1 MTSSITSRLV
11 VAVAAAA
18 ALFAAPAVAPL
29 PAAVP
34 RAEAATVA
42 SVSQPLR
49 VASYNI
55 RCANCGGPSWQSRRG
70 AVVATI
76 KSRNL
81 DVVGIQE
88 ASQGWLKS
96 GGRSVDLSQFE
107 DLRNRLGGSWRLSDA
122 SRNNCVT
129 SKTPTHCRYRDQGA
143 SNGTRILYNADRVTM
158 LDSGSKKLP
167 SLGGANARYTAWAK
181 FRQRSSGKQFLFAS
195 AHLEP
200 RKDSGGSRRYANLRS
215 SEMAAT
221 VATVK
226 KHNPG
231 KLPAFIVGDFNSSRF
246 AKPSNGPYDVL
257 VKAGYVDPL
266 GAKARTTKTAPGATV
281 ERRINTWLNSY
292 NDYVRTAKGNK
303 SWKSGSHIDYIFTT
317 RMRVSEFEVVAKLDS
332 GKRRFSGTIPSDHN
346 MLRATVYLPR

>member
-1 MTSSITSRLV
+1 MTSSLTSRLV

-18 ALFAAPAVAPL
+18 ALFAAPVVAPL
-29 PAAVP
+29 PTVAP
-34 RAEAATVA
+34 RAEAASVA
-42 SVSQPLR
+42 SVAQPLR

-96 GGRSVDLSQFE
+96 GGRSLDLSQFE
-107 DLRNRLGGSWRLSDA
+107 DLRNRLGGSWRLTDA

-129 SKTPTHCRYRDQGA
+129 SKTPTRCRYRYQGA
-143 SNGTRILYNADRVTM
+143 SNGTRILYDADRVTM

-167 SLGGANARYTAWAK
+167 SLSGANARYAAWAR
-181 FRQRSSGKQFLFAS
+181 FRQRSSGKQFMFAT
-195 AHLEP
+195 AHLEA
-200 RKDSGGSRRYANLRS
+200 RKDSGGSHRLANLRTR
-215 SEMAAT
+215 EMATT

-231 KLPAFIVGDFNSSRF
+231 RLPALIVGDFNSSRF

-266 GAKARTTKTAPGATV
+266 GGRARTTRTAPGATV

-292 NDYVRTAKGNK
+292 NNYARTALGNK

-317 RMRVSEFEVVAKLDS
+317 RMRVSEFEVVAKLD
-332 GKRRFSGTIPSDHN
+332 GGGRRFAGTIPSDHN
-346 MLRATVYLPR
+346 MMRATVHLPR